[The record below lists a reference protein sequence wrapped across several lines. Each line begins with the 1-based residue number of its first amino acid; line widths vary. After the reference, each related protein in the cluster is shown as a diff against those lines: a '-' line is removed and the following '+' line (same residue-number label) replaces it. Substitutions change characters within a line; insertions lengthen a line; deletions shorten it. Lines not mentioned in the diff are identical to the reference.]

1 MLGIAGSKATLVCTL
16 IDPHD
21 QQVCWETTVPN
32 TVTGIARL
40 VQRTAPRVRGEWN
53 PRGGTAI
60 SSSRTPTLPGATCC
74 GRNRNGQR
82 RFSPPSR
89 PGPRPT
95 AWTAGGWHC
104 MVSPPCD
111 DRFP

>member
-1 MLGIAGSKATLVCTL
+1 MLGIDGSKATLVCTL

-53 PRGGTAI
+53 PRRYRDLVVPHAH
-60 SSSRTPTLPGATCC
+60 AA
-74 GRNRNGQR
+74 GRNVLRAQPKR
-82 RFSPPSR
+82 AKAFL
-89 PGPRPT
+89 
-95 AWTAGGWHC
+95 AA
-104 MVSPPCD
+104 VSPRAKT
-111 DRFP
+111 DRVDSRGVALYGLATV